1 MNWAPF
7 DASFGAVT
15 IVSCGCRLR
24 SERAFDCRSR
34 SLCVESGAL
43 AASTTPRS
51 FGSALGKKK
60 KKWKKRKK
68 KKRRRKTKKK
78 KRRRK
83 KKKTC
88 GVVSRCQI
96 CSNIL

>member
-24 SERAFDCRSR
+24 SERAFNCRSR

-60 KKWKKRKK
+60 RKRKK
-68 KKRRRKTKKK
+68 KKKRRKKK
-78 KRRRK
+78 KKK

>member
-60 KKWKKRKK
+60 RKRKK
-68 KKRRRKTKKK
+68 KKKRRKKK
-78 KRRRK
+78 KKK

-88 GVVSRCQI
+88 GVVSRRQI